1 MGAAAGGGRNSD
13 IVLYFGNRLISAL
26 EDTRE
31 EGGERRGRGGRRS
44 GLFTLCLFGSVY
56 LAKLVRFIR

>member
-31 EGGERRGRGGRRS
+31 EGGERRGEGRKTKWFIYS
-44 GLFTLCLFGSVY
+44 LFIWFGLFG
-56 LAKLVRFIR
+56 